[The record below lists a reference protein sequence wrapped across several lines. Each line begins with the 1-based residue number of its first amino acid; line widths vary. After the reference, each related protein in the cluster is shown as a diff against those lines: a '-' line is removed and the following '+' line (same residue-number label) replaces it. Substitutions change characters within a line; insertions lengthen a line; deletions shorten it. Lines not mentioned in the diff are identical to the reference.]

1 MKKSFTLMEILI
13 SITLFSIIILFLYG
27 TLDITQKSNLFY
39 SKQLEVK
46 QENNR
51 LEKIIFSDLINMKL
65 DGTVVITE
73 DKNKNNIITFQSNNS
88 YHNPFYKN
96 ITYLITRENNLVR
109 IESKDIFDSLKLE
122 DSFFDYSYIDIL
134 KKNIKKMKIHK
145 GENINFYI
153 EFENKKKL
161 IFSF

>member
-1 MKKSFTLMEILI
+1 MEILI

-145 GENINFYI
+145 GEKINFYI